1 MLLITNDDRFKKNNT
16 KYLNMFFG
24 YGYKYYGLSS
34 NSKVQVFIYDISE
47 YKDNPDWLNSKN
59 WANPELWE
67 KQNMKDAITDAI
79 SKGIKF
85 DNLSVEGSESKYTVS
100 IISNVFEG
108 KSTIQRH
115 KMIYALL
122 DRYIKTGEIHAL
134 TIKAMTL
141 DESKN

>member
-1 MLLITNDDRFKKNNT
+1 
-16 KYLNMFFG
+16 MFFG
-24 YGYKYYGLSS
+24 YGYKYYGPSS
-34 NSKVQVFIYDISE
+34 NNKVQIFIYDISE

-122 DRYIKTGEIHAL
+122 DGYIKTGEIHAL
-134 TIKAMTL
+134 TIKALTL

>member
-1 MLLITNDDRFKKNNT
+1 
-16 KYLNMFFG
+16 
-24 YGYKYYGLSS
+24 
-34 NSKVQVFIYDISE
+34 
-47 YKDNPDWLNSKN
+47 
-59 WANPELWE
+59 
-67 KQNMKDAITDAI
+67 MKDEITSAI
-79 SKGIKF
+79 SKEIEF
-85 DNLSVEGSESKYTVS
+85 DNLSVEGSESKYTVN
-100 IISNVFEG
+100 IISNAFEG

>member
-1 MLLITNDDRFKKNNT
+1 
-16 KYLNMFFG
+16 
-24 YGYKYYGLSS
+24 
-34 NSKVQVFIYDISE
+34 
-47 YKDNPDWLNSKN
+47 
-59 WANPELWE
+59 
-67 KQNMKDAITDAI
+67 MKDEITSAI
-79 SKGIKF
+79 SKEIEF
-85 DNLSVEGSESKYTVS
+85 DDLSVEGSESKYTVN
-100 IISNVFEG
+100 IISNAFEG